1 MALNSAMYAAVT
13 GLSALST
20 GMQTV
25 SNNLANVNTVGFK
38 ASRTNYED
46 LISQDYVSG
55 GTPIQKGTGVK
66 VSSIQSLFTQGAL
79 ATSGQDTDL
88 AIAGEGFFAV
98 RNKVNDEVMYTRA
111 GNFSTNKDGVLQDP
125 SGNVLQGWEMS
136 IPKPGEESVRIG
148 APTDIEITVMTAPPK
163 ATSQIKIVT
172 NLNADDTSAFKY
184 DEHQLAVDYADA
196 KARPIAE
203 SARNIAHLATW
214 NPPTDKSA
222 TAPTPAEPVP
232 VAFSATKSSKPEYD
246 KVFIDN
252 FKKQKGLP
260 ADATPTPFTGAKI
273 LSNPQHALKLTPAQR
288 AEGYMSKV
296 EFDALVTQTNSNM
309 EALAETAGKNAF
321 TTTYDTTY
329 DAEVI
334 AISSQLEQWQLEG
347 NGFAGT
353 WNGGKMPPIAEDGYN
368 HPEPISIYDSLGNE
382 HKMMIYYQKNPT
394 MENVWDYIITT
405 DPAEDARKDADL
417 QTLFETDASFAGL
430 VQKGKITFTSDGDD
444 RHGGVIK
451 DIEAQNLD
459 LSKCQV
465 AEVDPLAFNS
475 AASSSLKGATI
486 GGYYTGSP
494 IINPQTGAY
503 ESAPRTYTISWGT
516 EDTLEIWGTDYN
528 EWKENQADLALATE
542 AKFTEAT
549 GRAKPTADK
558 SIWYNKVDSVPVA
571 SGFTWFGSDGST
583 GNIAITD
590 KNYSGPYE
598 FGSGLSVSFNP
609 DQLPLGFGAPGT
621 EHITAVA
628 HSEEISWTN
637 LQPNKDGL
645 FDFDVAFVQS
655 ASMATHPPYPDMP
668 TISQTVAFDM
678 GARYNKSNPK
688 WVTDDLSTTQY
699 AASNSTAF
707 SGQDGFAT
715 GSLQRVSVGEDGVVT
730 GIYSNGT
737 KQPLYMVGLTRFLN
751 PWGLA
756 KEGGNLFSTTSYS
769 GDGVLNAPGNSG
781 TGTVMS
787 KFLEQSNVNTA
798 DEIVNMIITQRG
810 FQANS
815 KTITTVDTMLSEVI
829 DMKR

>member
-1 MALNSAMYAAVT
+1 M
-13 GLSALST
+13 
-20 GMQTV
+20 
-25 SNNLANVNTVGFK
+25 
-38 ASRTNYED
+38 
-46 LISQDYVSG
+46 
-55 GTPIQKGTGVK
+55 
-66 VSSIQSLFTQGAL
+66 
-79 ATSGQDTDL
+79 
-88 AIAGEGFFAV
+88 
-98 RNKVNDEVMYTRA
+98 
-111 GNFSTNKDGVLQDP
+111 
-125 SGNVLQGWEMS
+125 
-136 IPKPGEESVRIG
+136 
-148 APTDIEITVMTAPPK
+148 
-163 ATSQIKIVT
+163 
-172 NLNADDTSAFKY
+172 
-184 DEHQLAVDYADA
+184 
-196 KARPIAE
+196 
-203 SARNIAHLATW
+203 
-214 NPPTDKSA
+214 
-222 TAPTPAEPVP
+222 
-232 VAFSATKSSKPEYD
+232 
-246 KVFIDN
+246 
-252 FKKQKGLP
+252 
-260 ADATPTPFTGAKI
+260 
-273 LSNPQHALKLTPAQR
+273 
-288 AEGYMSKV
+288 
-296 EFDALVTQTNSNM
+296 
-309 EALAETAGKNAF
+309 
-321 TTTYDTTY
+321 
-329 DAEVI
+329 
-334 AISSQLEQWQLEG
+334 
-347 NGFAGT
+347 
-353 WNGGKMPPIAEDGYN
+353 
-368 HPEPISIYDSLGNE
+368 
-382 HKMMIYYQKNPT
+382 
-394 MENVWDYIITT
+394 
-405 DPAEDARKDADL
+405 
-417 QTLFETDASFAGL
+417 
-430 VQKGKITFTSDGDD
+430 
-444 RHGGVIK
+444 
-451 DIEAQNLD
+451 
-459 LSKCQV
+459 
-465 AEVDPLAFNS
+465 
-475 AASSSLKGATI
+475 
-486 GGYYTGSP
+486 
-494 IINPQTGAY
+494 
-503 ESAPRTYTISWGT
+503 
-516 EDTLEIWGTDYN
+516 
-528 EWKENQADLALATE
+528 ATE

-598 FGSGLSVSFNP
+598 FGSGLRVSFNP